1 MTKPSPKL
9 HVFSST
15 QELGEAAATLVA
27 RLSARAIAERGRFT
41 VALSGGSLPKL
52 VGPPLA
58 AEPLRS
64 EIDWSAW
71 HVFWADERWL
81 PLNHPDSNFRL
92 ARECLFDHVKIP
104 VAQIYPIDD
113 SYDPSDTAKMYQAI
127 LAQLFQPP
135 PGHPPRFDLILLGMG
150 EDGHTAS
157 LFPNHLLLHETRH
170 WVTAITD
177 SPKPPPDRITLT
189 LPVINNARHVAFLAA
204 GPGKADILPQVLES
218 DTSSTALPAR
228 LVQPSD
234 GELYWFVDEAAA
246 VKLQHHGEV
255 G

>member
-157 LFPNHLLLHETRH
+157 LFPNHPLLHETRH